1 MSITISPVWEIT
13 DEKLMEL
20 SERNP
25 GYQFELTH
33 KGELVVTP
41 TGAEGG
47 RVSSEVHRQLSFWN
61 WQIKS
66 GIVFDSSTG
75 FHLSDRSVLS
85 PDASWVKKDRWDA
98 LAKEQRQ
105 GFGPFCP
112 DAVFEILSISQ
123 SLNELQR
130 KMERYT
136 ANGAQ
141 IAVLIDPFQRT
152 VEIYRPRQKPELI
165 INPTCVS
172 LDPELSGFVL
182 DLAPVFES

>member
-1 MSITISPVWEIT
+1 MAITIAPVWKIT
-13 DEKLMEL
+13 NEDLMEL

-25 GYQFELTH
+25 GYQFERTN

-47 RVSSEVHRQLSFWN
+47 RASGDIFGQLRDWN
-61 WQIKS
+61 RRKGF

-75 FHLSDRSVLS
+75 FHLSDGSVLS

-98 LAKEQRQ
+98 LTKEQRQ

-112 DAVFEILSISQ
+112 DAVFEILSIGQ
-123 SLNELQR
+123 SLHELQR

-141 IAVLIDPFQRT
+141 TAVLIDPFQRT
-152 VEIYRPRQKPELI
+152 VEIYRPGQKPNLI
-165 INPTCVS
+165 TNPTRVA